1 MKVFYHD
8 HFVLPL
14 PENHRFP
21 MAKYRMTRE
30 MVEKAGIGELL
41 VAKPATDEQLGL
53 AHTADYLHKVKNGL
67 LTKQEVRRIGFP
79 YSAEMVTRSR
89 YSVGSTIAASYA
101 ALADGVGVNLAGGT
115 HHAHADWGQG
125 FCVFNDVIVASRVLQ
140 TAGLVDRI
148 AVIDC
153 DVHQG
158 NGTASLA
165 RDDASIFTM
174 SIHGAKNFPFHKETS
189 DLDVPLP
196 DGTEDAAY
204 LEALKP
210 AVWEILSKA
219 KPDLVIYIAGADPF
233 VEDRLGKLSLSKE
246 GLRLRDKFILEE
258 CQALGVP
265 VATVMGGGYARD
277 IGKIASI
284 HFQTVSVIATASCN
298 SGSNPINTR

>member
-1 MKVFYHD
+1 
-8 HFVLPL
+8 
-14 PENHRFP
+14 

-30 MVEKAGIGELL
+30 LVEKAGIGELL
-41 VAKPATDEQLGL
+41 VAEPATDDQLLL
-53 AHTADYLHKVKNGL
+53 AHTSEYLHKVKNGL
-67 LTKQEVRRIGFP
+67 LSKQEIRRIGFP
-79 YSAEMVTRSR
+79 YSPEMVVRSR

-101 ALADGVGVNLAGGT
+101 ALKCGVGVNLAGGT

-125 FCVFNDVIVASRVLQ
+125 FCVFNDAIVASRVLQ
-140 TAGLVDRI
+140 TAGLVDRVAI
-148 AVIDC
+148 LDC

-165 RDDASIFTM
+165 RGDSSIFTM

-196 DGTEDAAY
+196 DGTEDKAY

-210 AVWEILSKA
+210 AVWESLSQA

-246 GLRLRDKFILEE
+246 GLHQRDEFVLNE
-258 CQALGVP
+258 CKALGVP

-277 IGKIASI
+277 ISKIADI
-284 HFQTVSVIATASCN
+284 HFQTVATVSEVEKQL
-298 SGSNPINTR
+298 G